1 MIISCEKVDKMD
13 SNQFKTASL
22 VVRLGNVV
30 ACLRNQRMQQK
41 DITSSQ
47 SDVIRYILKHRD
59 QPVSAGNLMK
69 QLSLSPSTMAGL
81 LKRLENK
88 SLIIRKIDEKDARK
102 IIIMPTEEGL
112 ALEDYLKETAAQT
125 EGILLRGMTKA
136 EQDEFYRLLKIALQ
150 NANEAKA
157 SGGCKQDE

>member
-1 MIISCEKVDKMD
+1 M
-13 SNQFKTASL
+13 

-30 ACLRNQRMQQK
+30 AWLRNQRMQQR

-47 SDVIRYILKHRD
+47 SDVIRYILKHRE
-59 QPVSAGNLMK
+59 QPVSAGDLMK

-88 SLIIRKIDEKDARK
+88 SLIIRKTDQNDARK

-125 EGILLRGMTKA
+125 EEILLRGMTQA

-150 NANEAKA
+150 NANAVKE
-157 SGGCKQDE
+157 SGGDKQDE

>member
-1 MIISCEKVDKMD
+1 MN

-30 ACLRNQRMQQK
+30 AWLRNQRMQQR

-47 SDVIRYILKHRD
+47 SDVIRYVLRHRD
-59 QPVSAGNLMK
+59 QPVSAGDLMK

-88 SLIIRKIDEKDARK
+88 SLIIRKTDEKDARK

-125 EGILLRGMTKA
+125 EEILLRGMTQA
-136 EQDEFYRLLKIALQ
+136 EQDEFYRLLKIALH
-150 NANEAKA
+150 NANAVKE
-157 SGGCKQDE
+157 SGGCIQDE

>member
-1 MIISCEKVDKMD
+1 MA
-13 SNQFKTASL
+13 SNQFKTASM

-30 ACLRNQRMQQK
+30 AWLRNQRMQQR

-47 SDVIRYILKHRD
+47 SDVIRYILKHRE
-59 QPVSAGNLMK
+59 QPVSAGDLMK

-81 LKRLENK
+81 LRRLENK
-88 SLIIRKIDEKDARK
+88 SLIIRKTDQNDARK

-125 EGILLRGMTKA
+125 EEILLRGMTQA

-150 NANEAKA
+150 NANAVKE
-157 SGGCKQDE
+157 SGGDKQDE

>member
-1 MIISCEKVDKMD
+1 MD

-30 ACLRNQRMQQK
+30 AWLRNQRMQQR

-47 SDVIRYILKHRD
+47 SDVIRYILRHRD
-59 QPVSAGNLMK
+59 QPVSAGDLMK

-88 SLIIRKIDEKDARK
+88 SLIIRKTDEKDARK

-125 EGILLRGMTKA
+125 EEILLRGMTRA
-136 EQDEFYRLLKIALQ
+136 EQDEFYRLLRIALQ
-150 NANEAKA
+150 NANAVKA

>member
-1 MIISCEKVDKMD
+1 M
-13 SNQFKTASL
+13 

-30 ACLRNQRMQQK
+30 AWLRNQRMQQR

-47 SDVIRYILKHRD
+47 SDVIRYILKHRE
-59 QPVSAGNLMK
+59 QPVSAGDLMK

-81 LKRLENK
+81 LRRLENK
-88 SLIIRKIDEKDARK
+88 SLIIRKTDQNDARK

-125 EGILLRGMTKA
+125 EEILLRGMTQA

-150 NANEAKA
+150 NANAVKE
-157 SGGCKQDE
+157 SGGNKQDE